1 MLKVYQLRLKQN
13 VFDVTLK
20 YKGVGVRVT
29 FADGNTYNGTPA
41 RFYTNDKFKQRA
53 IESSKMFLDK
63 DIVLERTVE
72 EPGDKKAPAPTAV
85 KRVRKSV
92 MKPIAKPVE
101 KKAPAPEP
109 QKSTFDQAQGTPIPD
124 QGENAPDQEPD
135 GNKGGADNN
144 EMTFENLGEAIL
156 FIAQKFQQQVTTDK
170 EAREILKANGIIPHI
185 KKG

>member
-72 EPGDKKAPAPTAV
+72 EPGDKKTPAPTAV

-92 MKPIAKPVE
+92 IKPIAKPVE

-109 QKSTFDQAQGTPIPD
+109 PQTPQEPVDQVPD